1 MAKKKILSVGVEL
14 AIDDI
19 EYCDFDS
26 DASLLDWDIILFKPA
41 IDELVFSTDNY
52 QGKPSLS
59 DDLSFRLK
67 ECSEHWRMEIKD
79 AFEAGKTVIVF
90 LADLNEVYI
99 DTGERKH
106 SGTGRNQKT
115 TRIVADYSNYR
126 CIPVAFNP
134 VKTKGSAMKLVSRS
148 AELIAPYWKEF
159 EKHSQYKVV
168 LVGENI
174 PACLTTRNG
183 DKPVGAIY
191 KTKNSN
197 GAIVF
202 LPDIDFDNDDFS
214 EKKDGE
220 FVWTQVAITFAS
232 RMLEAV
238 VSLDRV
244 LKNEGESTPEPEWA
258 KGSTYELEKERKVRS
273 ELLKAEE
280 ELEKLQSRK
289 DGLLDELKDLG
300 RLRNLL
306 FENGKPL
313 EFALIDA
320 LKILGFQATHYQ
332 DSESEFDV
340 VFECKEGRLLGEA
353 EGKDTKAVNIDK
365 LRQLAM
371 NIHEDLARD
380 DVDRPAKAVLFG
392 NPYRLNPL
400 GERGDPFTTKCISAS
415 KNSSTALVN
424 APDLFLIAQYLSNKK
439 DTKFATRCRK
449 AILNSIGL
457 VIFPR
462 IPSVDSGIAYDIAES
477 ET

>member
-1 MAKKKILSVGVEL
+1 MAKKKIFSVGAEL
-14 AIDDI
+14 AIDEI

-26 DASLLDWDIILFKPA
+26 EASLLDWDIILFKPS
-41 IDELVFSTDNY
+41 IDALVISTQNY

-59 DDLSFRLK
+59 DGHSFRLK
-67 ECSEHWRMEIKD
+67 ECSEHWRREIKD

-99 DTGERKH
+99 DTGKREH

-115 TRIVADYSNYR
+115 TTIVADYSNYR

-134 VKTKGSAMKLVSRS
+134 VKTKGSAMKLASRS

-159 EKHSQYKVV
+159 EKYSQYKVV
-168 LVGENI
+168 LAGENI

-191 KTKNSN
+191 KSKNSN
-197 GAIVF
+197 GAIVL

-214 EKKDGE
+214 EEKDDGL
-220 FVWTQVAITFAS
+220 VWTQVATTFAS
-232 RMLEAV
+232 RMLKTV

-258 KGSTYELEKERKVRS
+258 KASTYELEKEGKVRS

-313 EFALIDA
+313 EFALIEA
-320 LKILGFQATHYQ
+320 LKILGFQATHYH

-340 VFECKEGRLLGEA
+340 VFESKEGRLLGEA

-380 DVDRPAKAVLFG
+380 DVDKPAKAVLFG
-392 NPYRLNPL
+392 NGYRLDPL
-400 GERGDPFTTKCISAS
+400 GERDAPFTTKCISAS
-415 KNSSTALVN
+415 TSSSTALVN
-424 APDLFLIAQYLSNKK
+424 TPDLFLVAQYLSNKK

-457 VIFPR
+457 VVFPEL
-462 IPSVDSGIAYDIAES
+462 PVSTAPPVSDVAES
-477 ET
+477 ER